1 MRVKEW
7 FMERK
12 AQGYDI
18 EQDRDD
24 HGTYHSE
31 PSLMEHL
38 TDFYEIM
45 FLELE
50 ENDVEQ

>member
-12 AQGYDI
+12 MQGYDV
-18 EQDRDD
+18 DDD
-24 HGTYHSE
+24 HGTYHTE

-45 FLELE
+45 FLQE
-50 ENDVEQ
+50 EESDDSE